1 MFLEFIDVLKKEIE
15 RELPGWEAQRRM
27 ISGRPEMD
35 LSAIAKRNP
44 RQSSVLILLYPSN
57 EEIFTRLILR
67 TEYKGVHSGQV
78 AFPGGTKEEYDTDL
92 WQTALREAHEEV
104 GVSSDKIQLVG
115 QLSPVYIP
123 PSNFWVQPYI
133 GMSEEYLPAI
143 IQKQEVQ
150 RSFDV
155 NINMLLD
162 PLIKKEKI
170 ITRSV
175 TEIGISTPY
184 YNIEGY
190 TVWGATAMMLSEF
203 EELVRRVYKKMK

>member
-1 MFLEFIDVLKKEIE
+1 MFLEFIDVLKTEIGK
-15 RELPGWEAQRRM
+15 ELPGWEAQRRM
-27 ISGRPEMD
+27 ISGRSEMD
-35 LSAIAKRNP
+35 LEAIAKRNP

-57 EEIFTRLILR
+57 EEIYTRLILR
-67 TEYKGVHSGQV
+67 TEYKGVHSGQI
-78 AFPGGTKEEYDTDL
+78 AFPGGTKEESDIDL
-92 WQTALREAHEEV
+92 WQTALREANEEV
-104 GVSSDKIQLVG
+104 GMPSDKIQLVG

-123 PSNFWVQPYI
+123 PSNFWGQPYI
-133 GMSEEYLPAI
+133 GMSDGYLPI
-143 IQKQEVQ
+143 VIQKKEVQ

-155 NINMLLD
+155 NINLLLD

-170 ITRSV
+170 IIRSAAE
-175 TEIGISTPY
+175 TGISTPY